1 MLAAITCALA
11 PAYVVRWHYG
21 FYPTTLL
28 EHAIVATVVVFA
40 VETWRAHGR
49 LVWRTPWTVPALLFI
64 LAGAISVVIAPNK
77 FAALGLFRAY
87 LIEPIAL
94 AVVLVHAVTTWRRA
108 VLILSG
114 FGIAG
119 AVVGVANAFV
129 VINALLAHT
138 YDVIQTPPV
147 VIYTTANALALFLGP
162 LIAVAASLFL
172 HGTDRTVRLGSAAF
186 LVVAVPS
193 MLLSFSRG
201 GYLAMAAVAVG
212 LALSHRRRLWLLA
225 GTAAVGVLV
234 ALIPP
239 IFKRLSVEF
248 HVVNGTTFFG
258 RAGRLDLWSATL
270 QMLREHPIFGAGL
283 SGFADRIAPF
293 WNATHPERFIDPHNI
308 VLNFWVETGLV
319 GVIAFGW
326 LFVVTARRAWDGWK
340 KSEADWRP
348 IFLGLLLAM
357 LAILVHGL
365 VDVPYFKNDLSL
377 ELWVLVGLV
386 AAGGRWLQPRAPSST
401 QKRVELATP

>member
-1 MLAAITCALA
+1 
-11 PAYVVRWHYG
+11 
-21 FYPTTLL
+21 
-28 EHAIVATVVVFA
+28 
-40 VETWRAHGR
+40 
-49 LVWRTPWTVPALLFI
+49 
-64 LAGAISVVIAPNK
+64 
-77 FAALGLFRAY
+77 
-87 LIEPIAL
+87 
-94 AVVLVHAVTTWRRA
+94 
-108 VLILSG
+108 
-114 FGIAG
+114 
-119 AVVGVANAFV
+119 
-129 VINALLAHT
+129 
-138 YDVIQTPPV
+138 
-147 VIYTTANALALFLGP
+147 
-162 LIAVAASLFL
+162 
-172 HGTDRTVRLGSAAF
+172 
-186 LVVAVPS
+186 

-212 LALSHRRRLWLLA
+212 LALSHQRRLWLLA
-225 GTAAVGVLV
+225 GFAAAGVLL

-239 IFKRLSVEF
+239 IYKRLSVEF
-248 HVVNGTTFFG
+248 QVVNGTTFFG

-308 VLNFWVETGLV
+308 VLNFWVETGLL

-326 LFVVTARRAWDGWK
+326 LFVVTARRAWDGWT

-377 ELWVLVGLV
+377 EFWVLAGLV
-386 AAGGRWLQPRAPSST
+386 AAGGLTLNRRAHPQGS
-401 QKRVELATP
+401 VAAA

>member
-1 MLAAITCALA
+1 
-11 PAYVVRWHYG
+11 
-21 FYPTTLL
+21 
-28 EHAIVATVVVFA
+28 
-40 VETWRAHGR
+40 
-49 LVWRTPWTVPALLFI
+49 VWRTTWTVPALLFI
-64 LAGAISVVIAPNK
+64 LAGAISVATAPNK

-248 HVVNGTTFFG
+248 QVVNGTTFFG

-308 VLNFWVETGLV
+308 VLNFWVETGLL

-377 ELWVLVGLV
+377 EFWVLAGLV
-386 AAGGRWLQPRAPSST
+386 AAGGLTLNRRAHPQGS
-401 QKRVELATP
+401 VAAA